1 MGQTDRFAQICTVG
15 RCKDNLF
22 QISLI
27 LHCSRFFEMSTMGAK
42 VRQLM
47 GGSTGR
53 ARLPQSALPLNSKL
67 SQTKLQRVETRLGL
81 AQMPG
86 SRVQSF

>member
-1 MGQTDRFAQICTVG
+1 M
-15 RCKDNLF
+15 F
-22 QISLI
+22 QISSI

-47 GGSTGR
+47 GGTTGR

-67 SQTKLQRVETRLGL
+67 SQTKLQRVGLGL